1 LRGHNGGNPLHLSIQ
16 ALPHLSF
23 TGRGNGQKQFETF
36 KPHSSCTNMRSLV
49 YIIVVVLIISW
60 LLGGFAFHIGGDAI
74 HIIIVIAIILL
85 LFNLFGNHSDSYRR
99 RWW

>member
-1 LRGHNGGNPLHLSIQ
+1 MI
-16 ALPHLSF
+16 
-23 TGRGNGQKQFETF
+23 
-36 KPHSSCTNMRSLV
+36 MRSLV
-49 YIIVVVLIISW
+49 YIIVVILIISW

-74 HIIIVIAIILL
+74 HIIIVIAVILL

>member
-1 LRGHNGGNPLHLSIQ
+1 MFRAYDRQQGK
-16 ALPHLSF
+16 
-23 TGRGNGQKQFETF
+23 KQFETF
-36 KPHSSCTNMRSLV
+36 SRYSSCLIMRSLV

-60 LLGGFAFHIGGDAI
+60 LLGGFAFHVGGDAI
-74 HIIIVIAIILL
+74 HIIIVIAVILL